1 MSHTLSVETL
11 FFQALEVTSVAERA
25 TFLDS
30 ACKGDAQIRSQ
41 VDKLLRAHLRSGF
54 FLTRPA
60 FEQFTQGLKL
70 PDSLPVLDTLAEGPN
85 SEDCPLGFLKPSMR
99 PDSHGRMGHYE
110 VLEVLGRGGFGIVL
124 RAIDETLQREVA
136 IKVLAPQ
143 FALTASA
150 RKQFFAEARSSAGIR
165 HVNVV
170 QVYAIEDQV
179 LPYLVMELIPGETLQ
194 QRLNRTGPLKARD
207 VAVIGRQIAEGL
219 AAAHAIG
226 LIHRD
231 VKPENILLESR
242 TDFQAGEIHV
252 KISDFGLARAADETS
267 LTQFGIVAG
276 TPMYMAPEQA
286 LGEKFD
292 HRADLFSL
300 GSVLYTMCCGQE
312 PFRGKSSF
320 AVLRRVVEETPT
332 PVQDIVPETPQ
343 WLCDIITRLHAK
355 KPEDRFESAKEVAD
369 LLGRQLSSLPFSSGS
384 PVNAP
389 VDSPV
394 IASSAPPAEKV
405 ALPRGRSEAA
415 LTRVRAHQNVRVG
428 SFWTT
433 ISAAL
438 LMVFGLG
445 FAEAAGVTDLHST
458 IIRLFSPEGTLLIE
472 VDDPGVSVKIDGA
485 ELVITGAG
493 VKEIRLKPGKYNV
506 EARKDG
512 QLLRQEVVSVTK
524 NGRQVVRVIQESPG
538 NQVVEQFAD
547 NVAWE
552 RYVAGLPVS
561 ERVAAVIARLKELN
575 PGFDGW
581 KDGKP
586 FQFDVKLEGSQLKDI
601 SPLRVMPNLTSLF
614 VISNQLVDL
623 SPLQGLPLTR
633 LALFGTLVP
642 DLKPLQGLKLTELDL
657 SGSSKVNDLSPLAG
671 MPLKSLTIA
680 FTTVSNL
687 APLQGMQ
694 LYHINIDSS
703 KVSDLTPL
711 KGMPLKYLLTHN
723 TEVFDLSLLGNM
735 PLVSVQCHNSQVGDT
750 GLANLKDC
758 KSLTSLNVT
767 NTKVTASGIAE
778 FKKALPNCR
787 VTWDADAD
795 ATKAQ

>member
-1 MSHTLSVETL
+1 MSDILSVETL
-11 FFQALEVTSVAERA
+11 FFQALEAESGAERA
-25 TFLDS
+25 NFLDS

-60 FEQFTQGLKL
+60 FEQFAQGLTL
-70 PDSLPVLDTLAEGPN
+70 PDSVPVLDTPAERING
-85 SEDCPLGFLKPSMR
+85 EDCPLGFLKPSMR
-99 PDSHGRMGHYE
+99 PDSHGRIGHYE

-136 IKVLAPQ
+136 VKVLAPQ

-207 VAVIGRQIAEGL
+207 VALIGRQVAEGL

-231 VKPENILLESR
+231 VKPDNILLESR
-242 TDFQAGEIHV
+242 ADFQAGEIHV

-300 GSVLYTMCCGQE
+300 GSVLYRMCCGQE

-320 AVLRRVVEETPT
+320 AVLRRVVEETP
-332 PVQDIVPETPQ
+332 PPIQDIAPETPQ

-369 LLGRQLSSLPFSSGS
+369 LLGRHLSSLPLSSIS
-384 PVNAP
+384 PVNYPVNAP
-389 VDSPV
+389 PV
-394 IASSAPPAEKV
+394 LEGNAPPAKKV
-405 ALPRGRSEAA
+405 ALPRGLSKVSPV
-415 LTRVRAHQNVRVG
+415 RVRAHQNVRAG
-428 SFWTT
+428 SFWTA

-445 FAEAAGVTDLHST
+445 FSEAAGVTDLHST
-458 IIRLFSPEGTLLIE
+458 LIRLFSPEGTLLIE
-472 VDDPGVSVKIDGA
+472 VDDPGVSVKIDGS
-485 ELVITGAG
+485 EIVITGAG

-512 QLLRQEVVSVTK
+512 QLFRQEVVSVTN

-538 NQVVEQFAD
+538 NQVVEQSAD
-547 NVAWE
+547 KVAWQ
-552 RYVAGLPVS
+552 RSVAALPVS
-561 ERVAAVIARLKELN
+561 ERVDAVVARLKDLN

-586 FQFDVKLEGSQLKDI
+586 FQFDVMLDGSQLKDI
-601 SPLRVMPNLTSLF
+601 SPLRAMPNLTSLW
-614 VISNQLVDL
+614 VMSDQLVDL

-633 LALFGTLVP
+633 LALHGTLVP
-642 DLKPLQGLKLTELDL
+642 DLTPLQDINLTELDL
-657 SGSSKVNDLSPLAG
+657 TGSINVSDLSPLAG
-671 MPLKSLTIA
+671 MPLNSLTIA
-680 FTTVSNL
+680 YTTVSNL

-694 LYHINIDSS
+694 LYHFNGDSS

-711 KGMPLKYLLTHN
+711 KGMPLKSLFMHN
-723 TEVFDLSLLGNM
+723 SEVFDLSVLGNM
-735 PLVSVQCHNSQVGDT
+735 PVESVKCYNSQVGDA
-750 GLANLKDC
+750 GLANLKAC
-758 KSLTSLNVT
+758 KSLTSLDVT
-767 NTKVTASGIAE
+767 NTKVTAAGIAE
-778 FKKALPNCR
+778 IRKALPNC
-787 VTWDADAD
+787 TISWDAD
-795 ATKAQ
+795 ATKAR